1 MDPVEVND
9 LMVYL
14 FGENGN
20 VLVDNVPIDDIETQ
34 SSQLDKEPNNLV
46 SMSTIAENLWVEK
59 DVEVIIKNDKV
70 LNENHANLHLFYAMI
85 KDEISFNHKTF
96 IVTYIPNI
104 FLNQDVDVDHLDVG
118 GNERKAIEENCMVT
132 KSIETTLTS
141 ARTFASAKINE
152 TERFKVLVKE
162 VHGKNA
168 QKVLVVLAV
177 VVSENVNIVKQQP
190 SNVVQEKHETID

>member
-1 MDPVEVND
+1 MTQAIYDPVMDPVEVND

-104 FLNQDVDVDHLDVG
+104 FLN
-118 GNERKAIEENCMVT
+118 
-132 KSIETTLTS
+132 
-141 ARTFASAKINE
+141 
-152 TERFKVLVKE
+152 
-162 VHGKNA
+162 
-168 QKVLVVLAV
+168 
-177 VVSENVNIVKQQP
+177 
-190 SNVVQEKHETID
+190 

>member
-1 MDPVEVND
+1 M
-9 LMVYL
+9 
-14 FGENGN
+14 
-20 VLVDNVPIDDIETQ
+20 
-34 SSQLDKEPNNLV
+34 
-46 SMSTIAENLWVEK
+46 
-59 DVEVIIKNDKV
+59 
-70 LNENHANLHLFYAMI
+70 
-85 KDEISFNHKTF
+85 
-96 IVTYIPNI
+96 
-104 FLNQDVDVDHLDVG
+104 DHLDVG